1 MNKSK
6 KSIMIFVTCCFL
18 ALFYTACGVTEKGT
32 GISSLLEEKEPVLSL
47 DLSGEAKT
55 PGEDVLSDTGAAEW
69 EENAVVYVYICGE
82 VISPGVYEVAADS
95 RIYEVVMLAGGFTE
109 EAVTEAVNLALPV
122 SDGMQVI
129 IPSLSEWEEADKQAQ
144 REKEGLVNI
153 NTATADKLCE
163 LPGIGASRA
172 ADIIAYREVQGGFS
186 STEEIMQ
193 VTGIKEAMYEKL
205 KDYIYVE

>member
-18 ALFYTACGVTEKGT
+18 TLFYTACGVTEKGT
-32 GISSLLEEKEPVLSL
+32 GISSLLEDKEPVLSI
-47 DLSGEAKT
+47 DLNGEAAVS
-55 PGEDVLSDTGAAEW
+55 GQELSDTGAAAS
-69 EENAVVYVYICGE
+69 EENVVAYVYICGE
-82 VISPGVYEVAADS
+82 VIAPGVYEVAADS

-153 NTATADKLCE
+153 NTATAEKLCE
-163 LPGIGASRA
+163 LPGIGESRA
-172 ADIIAYREVQGGFS
+172 ADIIAYREAQGGFS